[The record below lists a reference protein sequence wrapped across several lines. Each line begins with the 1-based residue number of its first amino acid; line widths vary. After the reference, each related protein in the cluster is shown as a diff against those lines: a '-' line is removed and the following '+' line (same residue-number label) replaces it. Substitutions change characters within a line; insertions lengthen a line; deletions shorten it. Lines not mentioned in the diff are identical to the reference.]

1 MSSPK
6 LKDDGQEYQYVT
18 PIMQSP
24 GGHEIML
31 YDTPGNKKI
40 IIRHASGSAIE
51 FTDDGSIIFIAK
63 GDIQF
68 RGSRDPIRSNDSVR
82 KIDDNDTYDIAE
94 KIRIKAKNI
103 EFEAQDSF
111 GVYSAGDLTLKGNN
125 VVNKGKENISIES
138 AKSLYI
144 DAQEIRERSVSRQSE
159 IGSQEGPGGT
169 NLLPQGG
176 TNEINVMGN
185 TVIRNNN
192 PNGGITIQSAGYLNF
207 ICGAERV
214 DVTGNPAVAAA
225 ALSSNATAGT
235 INPYFAYLEGRATY
249 THNIYPNP
257 GSQPAVGALAT
268 GLPPGS
274 MYVSTPGGYRH
285 DCATTWTTNNV
296 GFTTLNTVGISNI
309 TTTKLASMTCLG
321 PLFITGN
328 PLVLN

>member
-1 MSSPK
+1 M
-6 LKDDGQEYQYVT
+6 
-18 PIMQSP
+18 
-24 GGHEIML
+24 
-31 YDTPGNKKI
+31 
-40 IIRHASGSAIE
+40 
-51 FTDDGSIIFIAK
+51 
-63 GDIQF
+63 
-68 RGSRDPIRSNDSVR
+68 
-82 KIDDNDTYDIAE
+82 
-94 KIRIKAKNI
+94 
-103 EFEAQDSF
+103 
-111 GVYSAGDLTLKGNN
+111 
-125 VVNKGKENISIES
+125 
-138 AKSLYI
+138 
-144 DAQEIRERSVSRQSE
+144 SRQSE

-169 NLLPQGG
+169 NILPQGG